1 MNKSDFLFFAQKVID
16 DKVIKAK
23 EYMNSIERS
32 IQGESKSTAGDK
44 HDTTRE
50 LMQQE
55 RNKAAQNLSN
65 QILDQKTLIQ
75 LLNTSTNEGIGFG
88 SLVETDKGW
97 IFIGL
102 ALGKVLFSDV
112 HVICISPLSPLAKG
126 FEGLKVGESCRFNPA
141 AKCWISRANQ
151 KTI

>member
-1 MNKSDFLFFAQKVID
+1 
-16 DKVIKAK
+16 
-23 EYMNSIERS
+23 MNSIEQS

-65 QILDQKTLIQ
+65 QILAQKTVIQ
-75 LLNTSTNEGIGFG
+75 LLNSSSSERVGFG
-88 SLVETDKGW
+88 SLIETDKGI

-102 ALGKVLFSDV
+102 ALGKVLCDQDE
-112 HVICISPLSPLAKG
+112 VICISPLSPLAKV
-126 FEGLKVGESCRFNPA
+126 FEGSVVGDCVHFNTIQYQIQKVL
-141 AKCWISRANQ
+141 
-151 KTI
+151 

>member
-1 MNKSDFLFFAQKVID
+1 MNKSDFLFFAQEVID
-16 DKVIKAK
+16 DKVSKAK
-23 EYMNSIERS
+23 EYMNSIEQS

-65 QILDQKTLIQ
+65 QILVQKTLIQ
-75 LLNTSTNEGIGFG
+75 LLNSSSSERVGFG
-88 SLVETDKGW
+88 SLIETDKGS

-102 ALGKVLFSDV
+102 ALGRILYNQVYV
-112 HVICISPLSPLAKG
+112 VCISPLSPLARAFQGSVEGDCVG
-126 FEGLKVGESCRFNPA
+126 FNSIQYEIQKVL
-141 AKCWISRANQ
+141 
-151 KTI
+151 

>member
-16 DKVIKAK
+16 DKVIKSK
-23 EYMNSIERS
+23 EYMNSIEQS

-65 QILDQKTLIQ
+65 QILAQKTLIQ
-75 LLNTSTNEGIGFG
+75 LLNSSSSERVGFG
-88 SLVETDKGW
+88 SLIETDKGI

-102 ALGKVLFSDV
+102 ALGRVLCGQDEV
-112 HVICISPLSPLAKG
+112 VCISPLSPLAKV
-126 FEGLKVGESCRFNPA
+126 FEGGVVGDCVHFNTIQYQIQKVV
-141 AKCWISRANQ
+141 
-151 KTI
+151 

>member
-1 MNKSDFLFFAQKVID
+1 LNKSDFLLFAQKVID

-126 FEGLKVGESCRFNPA
+126 FEGLKVGESCIFNNIEY
-141 AKCWISRANQ
+141 KI
-151 KTI
+151 KMFVK

>member
-16 DKVIKAK
+16 DKVIKSK
-23 EYMNSIERS
+23 EYMNSIEQS

-65 QILDQKTLIQ
+65 QILAQKTVIQ
-75 LLNTSTNEGIGFG
+75 LLNSSSSERVGFG
-88 SLVETDKGW
+88 SLIETDKGI

-102 ALGKVLFSDV
+102 ALGKVLCDQDE
-112 HVICISPLSPLAKG
+112 VICISPLSPLAKV
-126 FEGLKVGESCRFNPA
+126 FEGSVVGDCVYFNTIQYQIQKVV
-141 AKCWISRANQ
+141 
-151 KTI
+151 

>member
-1 MNKSDFLFFAQKVID
+1 
-16 DKVIKAK
+16 
-23 EYMNSIERS
+23 MNSIEQS

-65 QILDQKTLIQ
+65 QILAQKTLIQ
-75 LLNTSTNEGIGFG
+75 LLNSSSSERVGFG
-88 SLVETDKGW
+88 SLIETDKGI

-102 ALGKVLFSDV
+102 ALGKVLCGQAEVVST
-112 HVICISPLSPLAKG
+112 P
-126 FEGLKVGESCRFNPA
+126 FNI
-141 AKCWISRANQ
+141 KFKRSYNKKSEDTSSLFLI
-151 KTI
+151 